1 LCATRHI
8 LSAVKRTSS
17 QYALLLLGTLAF
29 AATDAVVKGQ
39 HGGARNAVGDIS
51 ATWALLPF
59 LAGALTTS
67 RRVFVRGAVVGATST
82 LIALAAY
89 ALVRAGLSSGVGSHH
104 LAPLA
109 SLGNRWLLLG
119 LFGGAALGAIG
130 AHLASRRRWSIV
142 AGVAGSLLVLEPLTR
157 IVWALSRGESPRLLL
172 PSPVV
177 WAVEIG
183 CGCLIVLGY
192 HVWGFA
198 RPDTR

>member
-1 LCATRHI
+1 
-8 LSAVKRTSS
+8 VKRTFS
-17 QYALLLLGTLAF
+17 QHALILIGTLAF
-29 AATDAVVKGQ
+29 AATDAVVKGH

-59 LAGALTTS
+59 LTGALTAS
-67 RRVFVRGAVVGATST
+67 RRVFLRGAVVGATST
-82 LIALAAY
+82 LIALGAY
-89 ALVRAGLSSGVGSHH
+89 ALVRASLSSGLGSRH
-104 LAPLA
+104 LGLLA

-119 LFGGAALGAIG
+119 LFGGAALGAAG
-130 AHLASRRRWSIV
+130 ARLASRRRWGIV

-183 CGCLIVLGY
+183 CGCLIALGY
-192 HVWGFA
+192 HVWGIA